1 MYVILVLATQG
12 WQKLCEEN
20 DSLEAIDRL
29 VEHFSFPLLKAN
41 ARVEA
46 IHSEFESMLEYA
58 CQYISLSTLEYRAV
72 WWRLFH
78 APVSPEWRNALTLV
92 ELLFS
97 LPSSNGMVERLFSQM
112 KIAKTKKRSLLSNE
126 ALDDLLTITS
136 ARMPLKEFSP
146 DEAID
151 LWWSDRVRRPN
162 QKPRKPYRKR
172 KHTRK
177 VQEKAAASIT
187 TSTSD
192 YVEILS
198 SESEVEIRS
207 EIESD
212 SDEPFNM
219 LGEWDD
225 WMGFDDEADDS

>member
-1 MYVILVLATQG
+1 
-12 WQKLCEEN
+12 
-20 DSLEAIDRL
+20 
-29 VEHFSFPLLKAN
+29 
-41 ARVEA
+41 
-46 IHSEFESMLEYA
+46 
-58 CQYISLSTLEYRAV
+58 
-72 WWRLFH
+72 
-78 APVSPEWRNALTLV
+78 
-92 ELLFS
+92 
-97 LPSSNGMVERLFSQM
+97 
-112 KIAKTKKRSLLSNE
+112 
-126 ALDDLLTITS
+126 
-136 ARMPLKEFSP
+136 MPLKEFSP

-162 QKPRKPYRKR
+162 QKPRNPYRKR

-177 VQEKAAASIT
+177 VQEKVAASII

-212 SDEPFNM
+212 SDESFNM
-219 LGEWDD
+219 LGEWDN

>member
-1 MYVILVLATQG
+1 MLRDIILILATQG
-12 WQKLCEEN
+12 WQKLCDEN

-78 APVSPEWRNALTLV
+78 APVSPEWGNTLTLV

-112 KIAKTKKRSLLSNE
+112 KVAKTKKCSLLSNK

-136 ARMPLKEFSP
+136 ARVPLKEFSP
-146 DEAID
+146 DETVD
-151 LWWSDRVRRPN
+151 LWWGDKGCRPN
-162 QKPRKPYRKR
+162 RKLRKPYRKH
-172 KHTRK
+172 KHTRR
-177 VQEKAAASIT
+177 VQDAGT
-187 TSTSD
+187 TASTSN
-192 YVEILS
+192 YIEILS
-198 SESEVEIRS
+198 SDSEVEVQS
-207 EIESD
+207 ESGSD
-212 SDEPFNM
+212 SDESLN
-219 LGEWDD
+219 LLDKWDN
-225 WMGFDDEADDS
+225 